1 MNAHPLSDR
10 LVGID
15 VGGTKTQLAAIDD
28 AGDRRDVVGP
38 SSDWRCGHL
47 FSDRENLPRLAAWIA
62 ARTRIDEAT
71 TIVIGLRDC
80 DTDADIELACST
92 LSATLGHAVRVENDA
107 DLLGPAMGVDHAVA
121 MVVGTGAIVS
131 ARDAAGRR
139 ITADGYGWLFGDWGS
154 GPGLVRDA
162 IGRVLTATDAGGA
175 AEDDGLILA
184 LFHHFDSGNA
194 AELAAAATTVTD
206 PLQLGEAAPLVFAA
220 ARDGSALA
228 RATIDFAADRLAEG
242 VAAVIRRGG
251 LGERVV
257 AAGGVI
263 VNQPMLRDAVRARLA
278 GHEHPLTLS
287 LLDVPPVEGA
297 LRLAASVAV

>member
-1 MNAHPLSDR
+1 MNGHPRSDR

-15 VGGTKTQLAAIDD
+15 VGGTKTHLAVIDD
-28 AGDRRDVVGP
+28 AGERRDIVGA
-38 SSDWRCGHL
+38 SSEWRSGHL
-47 FSDRENLPRLAAWIA
+47 FSDEENLPRLAAWIA
-62 ARTRIDEAT
+62 ARTRIGDAT

-80 DTDADIELACST
+80 DTDADIDLAGRT
-92 LSATLGHAVRVENDA
+92 LSTALDHPVRVQNDA

-121 MVVGTGAIVS
+121 MVVGTGSIVS

-162 IGRVLTATDAGGA
+162 IGRVLTAADAGEA
-175 AEDDGLILA
+175 THDSLTSA
-184 LFHHFDSGNA
+184 LFDHFDSSNA
-194 AELAAAATTVTD
+194 AELAGAATIVTD
-206 PLQLGEAAPLVFAA
+206 PLRLGEAAPLVFAA
-220 ARDGSALA
+220 AHDGSLLA
-228 RATIDFAADRLAEG
+228 RETIAFAADRLVDG

-251 LGERVV
+251 LGEQVV

-263 VNQPMLRDAVRARLA
+263 VNQPALREAVSARLA
-278 GHEHPLTLS
+278 GHEHPLRLS
-287 LLDVPPVEGA
+287 VLDVPPVEGA